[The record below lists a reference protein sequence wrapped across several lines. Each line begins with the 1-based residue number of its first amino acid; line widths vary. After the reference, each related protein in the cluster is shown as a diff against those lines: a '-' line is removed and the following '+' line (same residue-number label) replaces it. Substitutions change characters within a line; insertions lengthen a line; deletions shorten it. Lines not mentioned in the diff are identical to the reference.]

1 MNKKDIQP
9 TLTLMTCGT
18 SLITNGIDSEL
29 RSIINRCA
37 NAVNWT
43 DISSS
48 DAATLKSHFKEK
60 EKQFLASNEQEIRR
74 LSAELNGLLAWQ
86 EENPVANS
94 QLQNEYWIIA
104 TDTILGK
111 TTAKIIQ
118 EWLSL
123 HGYRTQVLSESGLRT
138 ANLIEFRQ
146 ALSALTKHIVE
157 SVTGYRDNGYQINF
171 NLTGGFKGIN
181 GFLQAL
187 ATVYANQTY
196 YLFEGSTEL
205 LYIPQLPYRLDAT
218 QIITEN
224 LTAFRR
230 LANGMSISQAQSSTI
245 PDIWLFDIDSSTM
258 LSEWGELIWLDTM
271 PKLYQQQVLP
281 SPSNLVIY
289 SNSFLNTTR
298 KADASLIEIIN
309 KRIDALA
316 VFAENGYKQMLKSL
330 DVKALQANQY
340 RDKGILECD
349 LDAHH
354 RLFMTRDGEHI
365 TILKLHAALH

>member
-43 DISSS
+43 DMNSS
-48 DAATLKSHFKEK
+48 DAATLKRHFKEK

-111 TTAKIIQ
+111 TTAEIIQ
-118 EWLSL
+118 EWLSS

-146 ALSALTKHIVE
+146 ALSALTKRIVE
-157 SVTGYRDNGYQINF
+157 SVTGYRNGGYQINF
-171 NLTGGFKGIN
+171 NLTGGFKVIN

-205 LYIPQLPYRLDAT
+205 LYIPQLPYHLDAT
-218 QIITEN
+218 KIITEN

-271 PKLYQQQVLP
+271 PKLYQRQVLP
-281 SPSNLVIY
+281 SPSNLVVY
-289 SNSFLNTTR
+289 SNSFLDTTK

-316 VFAENGYKQMLKSL
+316 VYAEGGYKQMLKSL
-330 DVKALQANQY
+330 DVNVVA
-340 RDKGILECD
+340 
-349 LDAHH
+349 
-354 RLFMTRDGEHI
+354 
-365 TILKLHAALH
+365 

>member
-1 MNKKDIQP
+1 MNQKDIQP

-43 DISSS
+43 NINSN
-48 DAATLKSHFKEK
+48 DAAVLNRHFKEK
-60 EKQFLASNEQEIRR
+60 QKQLLASDEQETRR

-86 EENPVANS
+86 NENPVANS
-94 QLQNEYWIIA
+94 HLQNEYWIIA

-111 TTAKIIQ
+111 TTAYIIQ
-118 EWLSL
+118 EWLTS
-123 HGYRTQVLSESGLRT
+123 HSYRTQVLSESGLRT

-157 SVTGYRDNGYQINF
+157 LVTGYRDTGYQINF

-230 LANGMSISQAQSSTI
+230 LANGMSISQSTTI

-271 PKLYQQQVLP
+271 PKLYQQQILP
-281 SPSNLVIY
+281 SPSDLIIY
-289 SNSFLNTTR
+289 SPSFLDTTK

-309 KRIDALA
+309 KRIDTLA
-316 VFAENGYKQMLKSL
+316 VYAEGGYKQMLKSL

-349 LDAHH
+349 LDAHY
-354 RLFMTRDGEHI
+354 RLFMTRDGEH
-365 TILKLHAALH
+365 TTLLELHAALH

>member
-48 DAATLKSHFKEK
+48 DAAILKSHFKEK

-111 TTAKIIQ
+111 TTAEIIQ
-118 EWLSL
+118 EWLGS
-123 HGYRTQVLSESGLRT
+123 HGYHTQILSESGLRT

-146 ALSALTKHIVE
+146 ALSALTKRIVE
-157 SVTGYRDNGYQINF
+157 SVTGYRNGGYQINF

-281 SPSNLVIY
+281 SPSDLVIY
-289 SNSFLNTTR
+289 SPSFLDTIK

-316 VFAENGYKQMLKSL
+316 VYAEGGYKQMLKSL

-365 TILKLHAALH
+365 TILELHAALH

>member
-37 NAVNWT
+37 NAMSWT
-43 DISSS
+43 DINSS
-48 DAATLKSHFKEK
+48 DATVLNKHFKEK
-60 EKQFLASNEQEIRR
+60 RKQLLASDKQETRR

-86 EENPVANS
+86 NENPVDNS
-94 QLQNEYWIIA
+94 HLQNEYWIIA

-111 TTAKIIQ
+111 TTAEIIQ
-118 EWLSL
+118 EWLGS
-123 HGYRTQVLSESGLRT
+123 HDYRTQILSESGLRT

-157 SVTGYRDNGYQINF
+157 SVTGYRDSGYQINF

-289 SNSFLNTTR
+289 SPSFLNTTK
-298 KADASLIEIIN
+298 KADSSLIEIIN

-316 VFAENGYKQMLKSL
+316 VYAESGYKQMLKSL

-354 RLFMTRDGEHI
+354 RLFMTRDAEHI
-365 TILKLHAALH
+365 TILELHAALH

>member
-1 MNKKDIQP
+1 MNQKNISP

-18 SLITNGIDSEL
+18 SLITNGIDSNL
-29 RSIINRCA
+29 RSIINNWA
-37 NAVNWT
+37 NAAHWSEINT
-43 DISSS
+43 S
-48 DAATLKSHFKEK
+48 DTSVLKKHLAQKKQQLLAANSYDV
-60 EKQFLASNEQEIRR
+60 RR

-86 EENPVANS
+86 DENPVANNQS
-94 QLQNEYWIIA
+94 QNEYWLIA
-104 TDTILGK
+104 TDTVLGK
-111 TTAKIIQ
+111 ATAEIIKD
-118 EWLSL
+118 WLAEQQYSA
-123 HGYRTQVLSESGLRT
+123 QILSESGLRT

-146 ALSALTKHIVE
+146 ALSALTKRIVE
-157 SVTGYRDNGYQINF
+157 SVTGYHDSGYQINF

-205 LYIPQLPYRLDAT
+205 LYIPRLPYRLDAT

-230 LANGMSISQAQSSTI
+230 LANGMSISQAQSTAV
-245 PDIWLFDIDSSTM
+245 PDIWRFDIDSSTM

-281 SPSNLVIY
+281 SPSNLIVY
-289 SNSFLNTTR
+289 LPSFLDTTK
-298 KADASLIEIIN
+298 KADASLMEIIN

-316 VFAENGYKQMLKSL
+316 VYAEGGYKQMLKSL
-330 DVKALQANQY
+330 DVKALQANYY

-349 LDAHH
+349 LDAHY
-354 RLFMTRDGEHI
+354 RLFMTRDGEQI
-365 TILKLHAALH
+365 TLLELHAALH

>member
-37 NAVNWT
+37 NAVSWT
-43 DISSS
+43 DINSS
-48 DAATLKSHFKEK
+48 DATVLNRHFKEK
-60 EKQFLASNEQEIRR
+60 RKQLLASDKQETRR

-86 EENPVANS
+86 NENPVDNS
-94 QLQNEYWIIA
+94 HLQNEYWIIA

-111 TTAKIIQ
+111 TTAEIIQ
-118 EWLSL
+118 EWLGS
-123 HGYRTQVLSESGLRT
+123 HDYRTQILSESGLRT

-157 SVTGYRDNGYQINF
+157 SVTGYRDSGYQINF

-281 SPSNLVIY
+281 SPSDLVIY
-289 SNSFLNTTR
+289 SNGFVNTTK

-316 VFAENGYKQMLKSL
+316 VYAESGYKQMLKSL

-365 TILKLHAALH
+365 TILELHAALH

>member
-1 MNKKDIQP
+1 MNQKDIQP

-18 SLITNGIDSEL
+18 SLITNGIDTEL

-37 NAVNWT
+37 NAVDWT
-43 DISSS
+43 DINSN
-48 DAATLKSHFKEK
+48 DAAVLDRHFKEK
-60 EKQFLASNEQEIRR
+60 QKQLLASDEQETRR

-86 EENPVANS
+86 NENPVANS
-94 QLQNEYWIIA
+94 HLQNEYWIIA

-111 TTAKIIQ
+111 TTADIIQ
-118 EWLSL
+118 EWLTS

-146 ALSALTKHIVE
+146 ALSALTKRIVE
-157 SVTGYRDNGYQINF
+157 SVTGYRDSGYQINF

-230 LANGMSISQAQSSTI
+230 LANGMSISQSQSTTI

-271 PKLYQQQVLP
+271 PKLYQQQVWS
-281 SPSNLVIY
+281 SPSELIIY
-289 SNSFLNTTR
+289 SPSFLDTTK
-298 KADASLIEIIN
+298 KADASLIETIN

-316 VFAENGYKQMLKSL
+316 VYAEGGYKQMLKSL

-354 RLFMTRDGEHI
+354 RLFMTRDGEH
-365 TILKLHAALH
+365 TTLLELHAALH

>member
-1 MNKKDIQP
+1 MTQKDIAP

-37 NAVNWT
+37 NAANWT
-43 DISSS
+43 DIDSS
-48 DAATLKSHFKEK
+48 DAAALKRHLTKRAELLSIADNSQVRK
-60 EKQFLASNEQEIRR
+60 

-86 EENPVANS
+86 NENPIASN
-94 QLQNEYWIIA
+94 QPQNQYWLIV
-104 TDTILGK
+104 TDTVLGK
-111 TTAKIIQ
+111 ATAHIIQ
-118 EWLSL
+118 EWLTS
-123 HGYRTQVLSESGLRT
+123 HSYSTQILSESGLRT

-146 ALSALTKHIVE
+146 ALSALTKRIVE
-157 SVTGYRDNGYQINF
+157 SVTGYRESGYQINF

-230 LANGMSISQAQSSTI
+230 LANAMSISQAQSTAI

-271 PKLYQQQVLP
+271 PKLYQQQILP
-281 SPSNLVIY
+281 SPSELIIY
-289 SNSFLNTTR
+289 SPSFLDTTK
-298 KADASLIEIIN
+298 KADASLIETIN

-316 VFAENGYKQMLKSL
+316 VYAEGGYKTMPKSL
-330 DVKALQANQY
+330 DVKALQAKKY

-354 RLFMTRDGEHI
+354 RLFMTRDGEH
-365 TILKLHAALH
+365 TTLLELHAALH